1 MLLVIQGANAT
12 SGELTQEEI
21 SKTVDFC
28 FHAFEPAAREERE
41 ALVRKMEIIKGAN
54 DATTDASDEELKK
67 ALSPD
72 ELRILNTMR
81 ARQMI
86 RQEDIVNLENFNS
99 DPINGMV
106 PNMKRGDLG
115 LVMAPTTTEAKCP
128 SGDALAL
135 MYGED
140 KVGQVAIAAH

>member
-1 MLLVIQGANAT
+1 MQPVIQGANAT

-41 ALVRKMEIIKGAN
+41 ALVRKMDSINGTNGATAN
-54 DATTDASDEELKK
+54 ASDEELRK

-81 ARQMI
+81 ARQMV

-115 LVMAPTTTEAKCP
+115 LVKAPTTVDAKRP
-128 SGDALAL
+128 GADAIAL

-140 KVGQVAIAAH
+140 KRGQVAIAAH